1 MWKSTVGFIV
11 RVREGTVL
19 FNFASL
25 VFLALSRHSP
35 QAASA
40 LETLLG
46 CEQREPEKLS
56 EMLAHLLSLPG
67 ILIFDLSGCGESSRH
82 HEV

>member
-1 MWKSTVGFIV
+1 
-11 RVREGTVL
+11 
-19 FNFASL
+19 L

-56 EMLAHLLSLPG
+56 EMLTHLLSLPG
-67 ILIFDLSGCGESSRH
+67 TLVFDLSGCGESGRLGTSLIISARFPRP
-82 HEV
+82 EANAKKEDCGA